1 MRPSGRILFSTLVFI
16 YQIMD
21 DTKREDLPLNHLV
34 RPNTDGNPNPPALFM
49 LHGFGSNE
57 ADLFS
62 FAPELPGDLFVISLR
77 APYELPPYGHAWYAI
92 NFEAPRGKWND
103 VGQAVKSRELLLETI
118 DEAIAK
124 YQLDRNRISLLGF
137 SQGSILSYALA
148 LSYPDRIK
156 SVVALSGYVDPEML
170 TPDYREKDLSQLQ
183 IYASHGQ
190 VDMVIPVAWAQQ
202 AADFIDS
209 LGIDHKYREFPVG
222 HGVSPEN
229 LADFSAW
236 MEGKY

>member
-1 MRPSGRILFSTLVFI
+1 MEGKIQP
-16 YQIMD
+16 
-21 DTKREDLPLNHLV
+21 DLPLQHLL
-34 RPNTDGNPNPPALFM
+34 RPNTDGNPKPPALFM

-57 ADLFS
+57 QDLFS
-62 FAPELPGDLFVISLR
+62 FAPELPEDLFVISLR
-77 APYELPPYGHAWYAI
+77 APYELPPYGNAWYAI

-103 VGQAVKSRELLLETI
+103 VGQAVKSRELLLKTI
-118 DEAIAK
+118 DAAIEN
-124 YQLDRNRISLLGF
+124 YQLDPGRISLLGF

-156 SVVALSGYVDPEML
+156 CVVALSGYVDPEML
-170 TPDYREKDLSQLQ
+170 LPGYQEKDLGKLQ

-202 AADFIDS
+202 TADLIES
-209 LGIDHKYREFPVG
+209 LGIEHRYREFPVG

-229 LADFSAW
+229 LADFKAW
-236 MEGKY
+236 IKGRY

>member
-1 MRPSGRILFSTLVFI
+1 MI
-16 YQIMD
+16 
-21 DTKREDLPLNHLV
+21 
-34 RPNTDGNPNPPALFM
+34 FM
-49 LHGFGSNE
+49 FHGYGSNE
-57 ADLFS
+57 QDLFS
-62 FAPELPGDLFVISLR
+62 FAGELPDHFFVISAR
-77 APYELPPYGHAWYAI
+77 APYTLMPNAYAWYAI

-118 DEAIAK
+118 DEAIEK
-124 YQLDRNRISLLGF
+124 YGLDPNRISLLGF

-156 SVVALSGYVDPEML
+156 SLIALSGYVDPEML
-170 TPDYREKDLSQLQ
+170 LPDYRDKDLSRLQ

-190 VDMVIPVAWAQQ
+190 VDMVIPVSWAQQ

-209 LGIDHKYREFPVG
+209 LGIDHRYKEFPVG

-229 LADFSAW
+229 LADFKAW
-236 MEGKY
+236 LKGKY

>member
-1 MRPSGRILFSTLVFI
+1 
-16 YQIMD
+16 MD
-21 DTKREDLPLNHLV
+21 EAKRDNLPLHHLV
-34 RPNTDGNPNPPALFM
+34 RPNTDGEPNPPALFL

-57 ADLFS
+57 EDLFS
-62 FAPELPGDLFVISLR
+62 FAPQLPGDLFVISLR
-77 APYELPPYGHAWYAI
+77 APYEIPPYGYAWYAI

-103 VGQAVKSRELLLETI
+103 VEQAIQSRELLLKTI
-118 DEAIAK
+118 DEAIVK
-124 YQLDRNRISLLGF
+124 YQLDPGRISLLGF

-148 LSYPDRIK
+148 LSYPGRIK
-156 SVVALSGYVDPEML
+156 SAIALSGYVDQEML
-170 TPDYREKDLSQLQ
+170 TSDYRDKDLSHLQ

-209 LGIDHKYREFPVG
+209 LGIDHRYREFPIG
-222 HGVSPEN
+222 HGVSQAN
-229 LADFSAW
+229 LEDFKTW

>member
-1 MRPSGRILFSTLVFI
+1 MVFI

-21 DTKREDLPLNHLV
+21 TPKRANLPLQHLV
-34 RPNTDGNPNPPALFM
+34 RPNTNGESTPPALFL

-57 ADLFS
+57 EDLFS
-62 FAPELPGDLFVISLR
+62 FAPELPADLFVISLR

-103 VGQAVKSRELLLETI
+103 VGQAVKSRDLLLETI
-118 DEAIAK
+118 DEAIEK
-124 YQLDRNRISLLGF
+124 YGLDPDRISLLGF
-137 SQGSILSYALA
+137 SQGSILSYSLA
-148 LSYPDRIK
+148 LSYPERIK
-156 SVVALSGYVDPEML
+156 SVVALSGYVDQEML
-170 TPDYREKDLSQLQ
+170 PPDLRDKDLSRLQ

-190 VDMVIPVAWAQQ
+190 VDMVIPVSWAQQ

-209 LGIDHKYREFPVG
+209 LGIDHRYKEFPVG

-229 LADFSAW
+229 LADFKAW
-236 MEGKY
+236 LKGKY

>member
-1 MRPSGRILFSTLVFI
+1 
-16 YQIMD
+16 MD
-21 DTKREDLPLNHLV
+21 EIKREKLPLHHLL
-34 RPNTDGNPNPPALFM
+34 RPNTDGKPKPPALFM

-57 ADLFS
+57 EDLFS

-77 APYELPPYGHAWYAI
+77 APYELPPYGNAWYAI

-118 DEAIAK
+118 TEAITK
-124 YQLDRNRISLLGF
+124 YRLDPDRISLLGF

-148 LSYPDRIK
+148 LSYPEKIK
-156 SVVALSGYVDPEML
+156 SVIALSGYVDPEML
-170 TPDYREKDLSQLQ
+170 IPGYQDRDLSQLQ

-202 AADFIDS
+202 AADFIDA
-209 LGIDHKYREFPVG
+209 LGIDHRYREFPIG

-229 LADFSAW
+229 LADFMTW
-236 MEGKY
+236 LEGKY

>member
-1 MRPSGRILFSTLVFI
+1 
-16 YQIMD
+16 
-21 DTKREDLPLNHLV
+21 
-34 RPNTDGNPNPPALFM
+34 M

-62 FAPELPGDLFVISLR
+62 FAPELPSDLFVISLR
-77 APYELPPYGHAWYAI
+77 APFELPPYGYAWYAI

-118 DEAIAK
+118 DQAIVK
-124 YQLDRNRISLLGF
+124 YQLDRSRVSLLGF

-148 LSYPDRIK
+148 LSYPERIK
-156 SVVALSGYVDPEML
+156 SVIALSGYVDPEML
-170 TPDYREKDLSQLQ
+170 TADYRDKDTGKLK

-190 VDMVIPVAWAQQ
+190 ADMVIPVAWAQQ
-202 AADFIDS
+202 AADFIES
-209 LGIDHKYREFPVG
+209 LGIEHRYTEFPIG
-222 HGVSPEN
+222 HGVSTEN
-229 LADFSAW
+229 LADFRAW

>member
-1 MRPSGRILFSTLVFI
+1 
-16 YQIMD
+16 MD
-21 DTKREDLPLNHLV
+21 DIKRANLPLHHLL
-34 RPNTDGNPNPPALFM
+34 RPNTNGESNPPALFM

-57 ADLFS
+57 EDLFS

-103 VGQAVKSRELLLETI
+103 VGQAIKSRELLLETI
-118 DEAIAK
+118 DQAIAK
-124 YQLDRNRISLLGF
+124 YGLDPDRISLLGF

-148 LSYPDRIK
+148 LSYPERIK
-156 SVVALSGYVDPEML
+156 NVIALSGYVDPEML
-170 TPDYREKDLSQLQ
+170 LPGYSDKDLSGLR

-190 VDMVIPVAWAQQ
+190 ADMVIPVAWAQQ
-202 AADFIDS
+202 AADFIAS
-209 LGIDHKYREFPVG
+209 LGIQHRYREFPIG

-229 LADFSAW
+229 LADFRAW
-236 MEGKY
+236 LKGKY